1 MTAYVEYSTLAE
13 LQAAYAAGVL
23 ATDKNPVK
31 LDNGVAYV
39 YAEWGDEGD
48 WDKVYDSDSEN
59 LLRAALDL
67 LGIPWRNA

>member
-1 MTAYVEYSTLAE
+1 MTTYAEYTTLAE
-13 LQAAYAAGVL
+13 LQAAYAAGSL
-23 ATDKNPVK
+23 TADKNPVK

-39 YAEWGDEGD
+39 YAEWGDAGD
-48 WDKVYDSDSEN
+48 WDKVFDSSNER